1 MSKNRLLHVFV
12 LFVLII
18 ASSSSVMG
26 KNPVLKGTKWT
37 AVQEMF
43 VADAGTMTITHT
55 LEFISAKKVRVSEK
69 SDLPPYPAMY
79 RNPDGTVDTMPGIS
93 SESEYVGTY
102 QIKFG
107 FLIITKENG
116 HKESFHYM
124 EDGTFTQK
132 TPWDEVIVYTRNE
145 EE

>member
-37 AVQEMF
+37 AVQEIF

-55 LEFISAKKVRVSEK
+55 LEFTSAKEVRVKEASHMP
-69 SDLPPYPAMY
+69 SYPAMY
-79 RNPDGTVDTMPGIS
+79 VNPDGTIDTIPGHS
-93 SESEYVGTY
+93 SESEYVGSY
-102 QIKFG
+102 QFVAG
-107 FLIITKENG
+107 ALVITKEDG
-116 HKESFHYM
+116 HKEIFHYT
-124 EDGTFTQK
+124 EDGTFVQK
-132 TPWDEVIVYTRNE
+132 TPWDEVIVFSRNE
-145 EE
+145 E